1 MSRITPSR
9 IKAVFVGNV
18 ASSIGARVLYL
29 ATRLMLPALILQHV
43 TLAEFGIWAIC
54 FVLIANIGMSAF
66 GLASAYVKDTSECLA
81 SGDLERLSRTF
92 STGLTLVGIAAAVFL
107 PLFWL
112 SLPSI
117 ISVFH
122 IGAALAGT
130 ARMLIFGTVTVFMLD
145 LSLGSFVYL
154 LQGLQ
159 RIRLEN
165 AVWVTA
171 FMLES
176 ALIVAF
182 MTLGFG
188 IETLLVAFAIRYVFS
203 STAYFLLARRLVP
216 GLRIHPRLFDRRSLR
231 LFAGFGLIVQLSGM
245 LSMFNRSIERLLA
258 GVLIGVE
265 ATAVF
270 EIGEKFPTTVPSI
283 PSAINA
289 ASFPTFAY
297 LHAQNRRPEIAAL
310 YLSSARYVC
319 LLAGAAMGF
328 LAAFAPTL
336 LAAWLGPNRVPHDA
350 AFILVLFTLPY
361 QLDVLT
367 GPGSAMFKGTGQ
379 PRRELVYP
387 LLQLA
392 LVVSFLL
399 PLLFSGMDALHAI
412 AWGVAAGMCA
422 SALGYIAYATI
433 ALGIPLQRYARTVL
447 LPGLVPYIVGLA
459 AASAL
464 HAAAGA
470 APDTRLEHL
479 SALLSG
485 GALYGIACL
494 ACFGLLLMNA
504 AERRHAATFAAS
516 ALVFVRR
523 KFA

>member
-1 MSRITPSR
+1 MTRIAPSR

-18 ASSIGARVLYL
+18 ASSMGARVLYL
-29 ATRLMLPALILQHV
+29 GTRLMLPALILQHV

-54 FVLIANIGMSAF
+54 FVLIGNIGMSAF

-81 SGDLERLSRTF
+81 SGDMERLSRTF
-92 STGLTLVGIAAAVFL
+92 STGLTLVGIAAALFL

-112 SLPSI
+112 ALPSI

-122 IGAALAGT
+122 IDAALAGT
-130 ARMLIFGTVTVFMLD
+130 ARTLIFGTVTVFMLD

-154 LQGLQ
+154 LQGMQ

-176 ALIVAF
+176 ALIVVF
-182 MTLGFG
+182 MTQGFG
-188 IETLLVAFAIRYVFS
+188 IESLLAAFAVRYLFS

-216 GLRIHPRLFDRRSLR
+216 GLRIHPRLFNRRSLR
-231 LFAGFGLIVQLSGM
+231 LFAGFGLVVQLSGM
-245 LSMFNRSIERLLA
+245 LSMLNRSIERLLA
-258 GVLIGVE
+258 GILIGVE

-336 LAAWLGPNRVPHDA
+336 LAAWLGPDHVPQGA

-361 QLDVLT
+361 HLDVLT

-392 LVVSFLL
+392 LIALIL
-399 PLLFSGMDALHAI
+399 PPLLLSGMDTLHAI

-422 SALGYIAYATI
+422 SALCYIAYATF
-433 ALGIPLQRYARTVL
+433 ALGIPLQRYGTEVL
-447 LPGLVPYIVGLA
+447 LPGLVPYAVGLA
-459 AASAL
+459 TAFAL
-464 HAAAGA
+464 HAAAGVV
-470 APDTRLEHL
+470 PVTRLGHL
-479 SALLSG
+479 GALLSG
-485 GALYGIACL
+485 GALYGLACL

-504 AERRHAATFAAS
+504 AERRHVATFAATS
-516 ALVFVRR
+516 LAFVRG
-523 KFA
+523 KLA